1 MKKPLLCFHH
11 SYYDSPIGLLE
22 ITADAE
28 KVISIAAVSEKGKD
42 NSNTLTK
49 KTIEELKEYFAGL
62 RRFFSVPME
71 ISGTSF
77 QKKVYNA
84 LVRVPYGQTVSYGKL
99 AELAGSPIAC
109 RAVGQAVHRNPLLI
123 TVPCHRVIASDGSLG
138 GFALGSEIKKYLLE
152 LERNSKGMKQ
162 LTLVSHNAQETRS
175 IGEKLAPLLGEG
187 ALLTLSGELGA
198 GKTTFTQGLAKGL
211 GITRNVTSP
220 TFTILKIYK
229 GDLPLYHIDAYRL
242 ENVAQD
248 LGFEEYM
255 DSDGVCVIEWS
266 GFIADILPDE
276 RLEAVLT
283 INEDD
288 SRSIVFKAMGSRY
301 EEVLDKLCTL

>member
-1 MKKPLLCFHH
+1 MNKQLL
-11 SYYDSPIGLLE
+11 SLYTDYLESSIGIIE
-22 ITADAE
+22 ITADDRN
-28 KVISIAAVSEKGKD
+28 VISIRAVNEKKNSCPNTVTEECVRQLAQYFDGKRKVFD
-42 NSNTLTK
+42 LP
-49 KTIEELKEYFAGL
+49 L
-62 RRFFSVPME
+62 E

-77 QKKVYNA
+77 QKRVYNA
-84 LVRVPYGQTVSYGKL
+84 LVRIPYGSTVSYRKL
-99 AELAGSPIAC
+99 AALAGNQRAC

-123 TVPCHRVIASDGSLG
+123 VVPCHRVIASDGSLG
-138 GFALGSEIKKYLLE
+138 GFALGSEIKKYLLK

-187 ALLTLSGELGA
+187 SLLTLSGELGA
-198 GKTTFTQGLAKGL
+198 GKTTFTQGLARGL

-229 GDLPLYHIDAYRL
+229 GDMPLYHIDAYRL

-255 DSDGVCVIEWS
+255 DGDGVCVIEWS
-266 GFIADILPDE
+266 GFISDILPDE

-288 SRSIVFKAMGSRY
+288 SRSIAFKAMGSRY